1 MYMQKIALNLITYI
15 REAKVELKK
24 VIWPSKRETINH
36 TLLVIGISVGV
47 GIFFAILDYFFT
59 MGFEKI
65 IER

>member
-1 MYMQKIALNLITYI
+1 MQKITLNLINYI
-15 REAKVELKK
+15 REAKAELKK
-24 VIWPSKRETINH
+24 VVWPSKRETINH

-47 GIFFAILDYFFT
+47 GIFFAILDYLFT

>member
-1 MYMQKIALNLITYI
+1 MQKIALSLITYI
-15 REAKVELKK
+15 REAKSELKK
-24 VIWPSKRETINH
+24 VVWPSKRETINH